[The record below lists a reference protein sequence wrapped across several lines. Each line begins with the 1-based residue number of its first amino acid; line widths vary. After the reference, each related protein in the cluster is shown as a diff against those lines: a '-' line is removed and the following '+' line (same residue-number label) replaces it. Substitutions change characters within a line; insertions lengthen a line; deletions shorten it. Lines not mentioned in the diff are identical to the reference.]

1 MFFLCESTTFYFH
14 ISKLSSWY
22 ASLYPI
28 VLTKR
33 ISYTIH
39 HAVHTILFL
48 LTSRSFALSP
58 WLLMSLNP
66 PPFNWVSWFALYTKP
81 HTVILTHTIRIR
93 YLSILHTPRAHFSSS
108 QPAASFHSPFHPL
121 LIFLL
126 SYHEVISHQIISV
139 LSLIAR
145 LSYHL
150 IYHSLNYTHRPFN
163 SLSTSILPKNLEYQQ
178 RHGL

>member
-58 WLLMSLNP
+58 WLLMSHNP
-66 PPFNWVSWFALYTKP
+66 PPLLSTEWADSFCLLNLTQLFWPTLLEFVTFQFYILPELTFHLHSQLLHSIRPFTHSWYFCSHTTKP
-81 HTVILTHTIRIR
+81 YLIRSFLFYLSLPDCHTI
-93 YLSILHTPRAHFSSS
+93 
-108 QPAASFHSPFHPL
+108 
-121 LIFLL
+121 
-126 SYHEVISHQIISV
+126 
-139 LSLIAR
+139 
-145 LSYHL
+145 
-150 IYHSLNYTHRPFN
+150 
-163 SLSTSILPKNLEYQQ
+163 
-178 RHGL
+178 